1 MSSMLCSVNKVFKL
15 WKQVNL
21 EQGRHTI
28 LLRLLST
35 YHLLQLAK
43 QLSLECLQAS
53 IGCCCDCSLK
63 SIQLR
68 LQLANNHSC

>member
-1 MSSMLCSVNKVFKL
+1 M
-15 WKQVNL
+15 
-21 EQGRHTI
+21 

-53 IGCCCDCSLK
+53 IGRCCDCSLK